1 MTGDEIEIDI
11 DRLSVRLTGTGPVE
25 PPDVRRLAELVAAG
39 LAPALRPGP
48 GDASI
53 ARLRVEVRAP
63 ADAGPAELADRI
75 VDHLAPLI
83 NRVLAA
89 EAGR

>member
-25 PPDVRRLAELVAAG
+25 PPDVRRLAELV
-39 LAPALRPGP
+39 APALRPGP